1 MKKMAKF
8 RMMFSLLATSML
20 SACVYT
26 SNVDYGTKFT
36 EEQVSQIEK
45 KVTNKSDL
53 IRIFGEPSIK
63 TVISETDEKWVY
75 SYTGGSASSQAFTM
89 KTTSDITTHTV
100 DILLENGVVVNFA
113 ETKNKQNMN
122 FSVE

>member
-1 MKKMAKF
+1 MTERNAPKYA
-8 RMMFSLLATSML
+8 
-20 SACVYT
+20 
-26 SNVDYGTKFT
+26 DYGTKFT

-45 KVTNKSDL
+45 KVTTKNDL

-63 TVISETDEKWVY
+63 TVISETGEKWVY

-89 KTTSDITTHTV
+89 KTTSDITTHTI

-122 FSVE
+122 MSVE